1 MPRFRITPVTFASEE
16 LAGRKGRTCRPG
28 APRRTHPPDRC
39 KAQETHARD
48 SLVSVVGGRQ
58 FARHFAQQRVSMG
71 RARRY
76 LLRHCV
82 CALLVK
88 HKPGQA
94 RAVPARAAAAP
105 AAGSTRHHRRPAC
118 SGTRAN
124 SAGARATR
132 ERSAPPKKL
141 QHRPSL
147 PHQHNS
153 NNTTFVQENGPTNLL
168 LNRFPTSLD
177 LFRWLR

>member
-1 MPRFRITPVTFASEE
+1 MRARTLLCER
-16 LAGRKGRTCRPG
+16 AGHAVQGRRR
-28 APRRTHPPDRC
+28 APPIVAKYRRHTRRTHLSP
-39 KAQETHARD
+39 
-48 SLVSVVGGRQ
+48 SSVAASSPGI
-58 FARHFAQQRVSMG
+58 FARQRVSMG
-71 RARRY
+71 RARRDP
-76 LLRHCV
+76 LRHCV

-105 AAGSTRHHRRPAC
+105 AAGRTRHHRRPAC